1 MSRLNTTPRFNGGE
15 SPRRALALHRQAE
28 HWQVVLAENRSGR
41 LHVAEHH
48 SIAVRDA
55 ERLAALVRRAD
66 PDRLVVVLP
75 GGSVVCRVL
84 EAPALDDAAAT
95 QAAELQAEADLPS
108 VLAPHRRRCA
118 VLPWRTPVDNRL
130 AAAFGWPGRAPEC
143 LSPSVAAPTYAAEAA
158 ALLELLILCGAGEG
172 TIASL
177 DRDHHSIELA
187 SHVNGLTTVRTA
199 RLSEDRWSAEAARV
213 MVETALS
220 AGADDAAL
228 ADVEQRASD
237 AARSHRQC
245 LLADA
250 DCLARLARMIPG
262 TGADAA
268 WWSRFGVAAGAALAA
283 LGPRRAMTELLDE
296 PPQPPRG
303 AILSMLTW
311 LGDRAHARG
320 VALAAILLIVVAPVL
335 GGWSRYAILQH
346 KTRQLDEVSA
356 AARERKAEADF
367 FRTLRRHRWPMTKI
381 LADVAGMAPY
391 DLTFESI
398 NIDSTSGITISGSTS
413 LEHQGEVFDFH
424 GLLLTSRLFSQ
435 VKSPNVTSGENKI
448 EFELQATV
456 QDAHAKVERP
466 HNEPLAVVLYGEE
479 ARGKPL
485 GQYIFSAFSLGSGSS
500 RPRTPSSGPTR
511 GPVSTPGPL
520 DGGSSGNDFSFPGL
534 GTGDDGSSRSSAP
547 RGGSPAERPLPPPL
561 SDAEIAKMDLAAV
574 NKAMVDRASVKHRE
588 QRLQDEYDKLLQRR
602 RELSNAG
609 MAPARGGQP

>member
-1 MSRLNTTPRFNGGE
+1 MSRLNSTPRFNGGE
-15 SPRRALALHRQAE
+15 APRRALALHRQAE
-28 HWQVVLAENRSGR
+28 HWQAVLAENRSGR
-41 LHVAEHH
+41 LHVVEHH
-48 SIAVRDA
+48 SIASRDGD
-55 ERLAALVRRAD
+55 RLGSLIARSD

-84 EAPALDDAAAT
+84 EVPALDDAAAG

-108 VLAPHRRRCA
+108 VLPAHRRRCA
-118 VLPWRTPVDNRL
+118 LLPWRTPVDNRL
-130 AAAFGWPGRAPEC
+130 AAAFGWPGRAPESV
-143 LSPSVAAPTYAAEAA
+143 SPSIGAPTYTGEAA
-158 ALLELLILCGAGEG
+158 ALLELLILSGAGEG

-187 SHVNGLTTVRTA
+187 SHVNGLTVVRTA
-199 RLSEDRWSAEAARV
+199 RLGEERWSTEAARV

-228 ADVEQRASD
+228 ADIEQRASS
-237 AARSHRQC
+237 AARAQRQC

-262 TGADAA
+262 TSADAA
-268 WWSRFGVAAGAALAA
+268 WWNRCGVAAGAALAA
-283 LGPRRAMTELLDE
+283 LGPRRAIAELLDE

-303 AILSMLTW
+303 AILSLLTW

-320 VALAAILLIVVAPVL
+320 VVLAALLLIVVAPVL
-335 GGWSRYAILQH
+335 GGWSRYAILEH
-346 KTRQLDEVSA
+346 KTRQLDKVSA
-356 AARERKAEADF
+356 DARERKAEADF

-413 LEHQGEVFDFH
+413 LAHQSKVFDFH
-424 GLLLTSRLFSQ
+424 GLLLSSRLFSQ
-435 VKSPNVTSGENKI
+435 VKSPNVTSGEDKI

-456 QDAHAKVERP
+456 QDAHAKAERP

-485 GQYIFSAFSLGSGSS
+485 GQYIFSAFSLGSGGA
-500 RPRTPSSGPTR
+500 RPRTPSSSPTR
-511 GPVSTPGPL
+511 GPVSAPGTL
-520 DGGSSGNDFSFPGL
+520 DGGSSGSPFSFPGL
-534 GTGDDGSSRSSAP
+534 GAGDDGSARSGAT
-547 RGGSPAERPLPPPL
+547 GGGGDPSEKPLPPPL

-574 NKAMVDRASVKHRE
+574 NKAMVDRGSVKHRE

-602 RELSNAG
+602 RDLSNAG
-609 MAPARGGQP
+609 MPARGGQP